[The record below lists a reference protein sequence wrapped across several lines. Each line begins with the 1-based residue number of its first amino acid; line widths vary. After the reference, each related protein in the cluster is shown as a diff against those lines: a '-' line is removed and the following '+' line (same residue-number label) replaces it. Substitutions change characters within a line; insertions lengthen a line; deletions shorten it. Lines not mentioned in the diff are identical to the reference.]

1 MAHNIRRALLV
12 IATTM
17 AVGSPAASSFAAGT
31 EDAVGRLRALTA
43 GVTNA
48 QFDAALAGAA
58 QRRGV
63 SVKTFAATALKEI
76 SAKPAT
82 KNTGK
87 ATAPD
92 ALVAPLGSGGGTVAL
107 GIGRNDGDVF
117 YAPSGSSGFVYGHS
131 GIYWGRYYIIEAP
144 GIGQGVRRVY
154 APSAQTARG
163 TWKQYVLTSQTVRG
177 QASDFAATKLG
188 VGYNLYFW
196 DNKYTSGLMNC
207 SQLVWAS
214 YVTRG
219 INLDYNGGSSVM
231 PIDIYYSNHTV
242 NYEYRG

>member
-1 MAHNIRRALLV
+1 MAHTIRRALLV
-12 IATTM
+12 LATTM
-17 AVGSPAASSFAAGT
+17 AFGTPTAASHAAGT
-31 EDAVGRLRALTA
+31 DDAVGQLRALTP

-58 QRRGV
+58 QRRGL
-63 SVKTFAATALKEI
+63 SVTAFAATALREI

-82 KNTGK
+82 KK

-92 ALVAPLGSGGGTVAL
+92 ARITPLASGGGTVAL

-117 YAPSGSSGFVYGHS
+117 YAPSGSSGFIYGHS

-154 APSAQTARG
+154 APSAQTAQG

-196 DNKYTSGLMNC
+196 DNKYTYGLMNC

-214 YVTRG
+214 YITRG

-231 PIDIYYSNHTV
+231 PIDIYYSGYTV